1 MKEKEEAEEKN
12 GKNSGKSEATIP
24 ENLKQ
29 EFRRTLCLLEFRCLG
44 DLPHNLP
51 SLSLFCPLWWGH

>member
-29 EFRRTLCLLEFRCLG
+29 EFRRTLCLLEFRYTRVLKSKC
-44 DLPHNLP
+44 
-51 SLSLFCPLWWGH
+51 

>member
-12 GKNSGKSEATIP
+12 GKNSGKSEARIP

-29 EFRRTLCLLEFRCLG
+29 QFRKI
-44 DLPHNLP
+44 
-51 SLSLFCPLWWGH
+51 

>member
-12 GKNSGKSEATIP
+12 GNNEATIP

-29 EFRRTLCLLEFRCLG
+29 EFRRTLCLL
-44 DLPHNLP
+44 DL
-51 SLSLFCPLWWGH
+51 